1 MTDFSVPQRMS
12 LGAFVV
18 YFLKFFRY
26 IFNAA
31 IILITYEIFKSGSG
45 FVGSLLKVVAMI
57 GCVAALA
64 LLLASMSFFKIRFHV
79 EGGNLIYRH
88 RLIGNATT
96 TIPLNRI
103 HTLRTR
109 QGLFYRLFGLRGI
122 LFDTLASKEEEIE
135 LILSES
141 DWQNLL
147 NRIERQE
154 RPQPVAADVPPVY
167 SPSSFMRSAVGI
179 AMVMAFTYMVS
190 LVLWLGKVL
199 LRYYNLSLVYD
210 SKMLTFSHGLFS
222 RLSSRFS
229 RDKICTLWIKRNY
242 FEKRFGLCTL
252 ALKQALSSSAQKEE
266 DNLKIYGH
274 DCSEFFLGWWLGQG
288 YESETDIIAAKSG
301 KGVFALSLLPDL
313 FLSSVAVAALCYF
326 GLYGWIILPV
336 IYLLVCIPKGLL
348 MMRHSSISLRE
359 SYLVVSK
366 GSFAEIKNYLKYEN
380 VEVVRITRSTLSRF
394 TGRVSLYISTSGSSF
409 TVRSLVQDQVLS
421 IYELLLA
428 KSMSVKNQALTD
440 TPG

>member
-1 MTDFSVPQRMS
+1 MIA
-12 LGAFVV
+12 G
-18 YFLKFFRY
+18 YLKSHLDHF
-26 IFNAA
+26 A
-31 IILITYEIFKSGSG
+31 
-45 FVGSLLKVVAMI
+45 V
-57 GCVAALA
+57 
-64 LLLASMSFFKIRFHV
+64 
-79 EGGNLIYRH
+79 
-88 RLIGNATT
+88 
-96 TIPLNRI
+96 
-103 HTLRTR
+103 
-109 QGLFYRLFGLRGI
+109 
-122 LFDTLASKEEEIE
+122 
-135 LILSES
+135 
-141 DWQNLL
+141 
-147 NRIERQE
+147 
-154 RPQPVAADVPPVY
+154 
-167 SPSSFMRSAVGI
+167 SAVGI

-348 MMRHSSISLRE
+348 MMRHSSISCFPIHFDFGVFLHRQK
-359 SYLVVSK
+359 SCA
-366 GSFAEIKNYLKYEN
+366 GSGLKH
-380 VEVVRITRSTLSRF
+380 L
-394 TGRVSLYISTSGSSF
+394 
-409 TVRSLVQDQVLS
+409 
-421 IYELLLA
+421 
-428 KSMSVKNQALTD
+428 
-440 TPG
+440 